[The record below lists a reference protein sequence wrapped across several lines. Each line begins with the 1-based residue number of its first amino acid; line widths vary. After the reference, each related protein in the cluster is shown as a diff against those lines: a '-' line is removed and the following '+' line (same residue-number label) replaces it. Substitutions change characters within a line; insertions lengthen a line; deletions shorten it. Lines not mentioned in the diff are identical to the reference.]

1 MNRMLL
7 MPGKRAIHLY
17 LLHEPSSHFFNLIV
31 PTPLFYNPYVEL
43 NMLNKI

>member
-1 MNRMLL
+1 MS
-7 MPGKRAIHLY
+7 GKRAIHFY